1 MTLHRAKEDTPH
13 GDADKQRLPGRDEPA
28 VAGFDEPA
36 PGTAIAGEWWRV
48 TDEDET
54 VAGYGWLDPEW
65 GDAQITL
72 LASELALAGN
82 DEFDA
87 DCRSDLVTAHQ
98 PRSETET
105 GHDR

>member
-1 MTLHRAKEDTPH
+1 VQERPRM
-13 GDADKQRLPGRDEPA
+13 
-28 VAGFDEPA
+28 
-36 PGTAIAGEWWRV
+36 
-48 TDEDET
+48 
-54 VAGYGWLDPEW
+54 
-65 GDAQITL
+65 L
-72 LASELALAGN
+72 LVPELALAGN